1 MKMRNTILALLALTA
16 LFAMN
21 SAFASGDLANDP
33 ICIDLAGNV
42 AKKLVDFA
50 VEPGQPL
57 NAPKVVL
64 KERTSETATYEVT
77 VVTKAYAP
85 ETVIYDV
92 TLTVDS
98 NSCVLDSVKF
108 VSVK

>member
-1 MKMRNTILALLALTA
+1 MKKMILAFLALMATT
-16 LFAMN
+16 
-21 SAFASGDLANDP
+21 SAFAAGDLANDP
-33 ICIDLAGNV
+33 VCISLAGNV

-57 NAPKVVL
+57 NAPKVIL
-64 KERTSETATYEVT
+64 KERASETATYEVT
-77 VVTKAYAP
+77 LVTKAYAP

-108 VSVK
+108 VSVN